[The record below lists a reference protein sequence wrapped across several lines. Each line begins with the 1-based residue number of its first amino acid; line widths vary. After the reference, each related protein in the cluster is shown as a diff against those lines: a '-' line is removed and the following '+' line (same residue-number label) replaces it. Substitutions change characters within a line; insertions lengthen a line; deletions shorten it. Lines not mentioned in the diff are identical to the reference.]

1 MSVKIN
7 VNSLAILNSRGLG
20 SSTRARKHLASTVGR
35 LCDPY
40 VPMSAGSGAHMK
52 NQRQVVKA
60 ENSGAVVLIY
70 DGPYAHYQ
78 YKGEVMGPNYT
89 NGKGRFW
96 SGKAPKYYTG
106 RAIQYH
112 GAPMRGKEW
121 DKRMMADR
129 GDEVIDDLAKFVGG
143 KRK

>member
-1 MSVKIN
+1 MNIKVN
-7 VNSLAILNSRGLG
+7 VNSAAILNSRGLG
-20 SSTRARKHLASTVGR
+20 GSTAARKHLASTVKR

-40 VPMSAGSGAHMK
+40 APMSSGSGAHMK
-52 NQRQVVKA
+52 NLAQVA
-60 ENSGAVVLIY
+60 QDGSQILY
-70 DGPYAHYQ
+70 SGPYAHYQ
-78 YKGEVMGPNYT
+78 YKGEVMA
-89 NGKGRFW
+89 GR
-96 SGKAPKYYTG
+96 APKHYTG
-106 RAIQYH
+106 RDISYH